1 MHKLKENGG
10 FSLVEVMVA
19 MVILGLITVP
29 VLSGMLVAMKAMA
42 ASEEMMQ
49 SQLQVSSA
57 VETMMEKGIDE
68 SNIGAGNIYT
78 LSGHDNVTIEVV
90 RSGTDLPYYNV
101 TVTCKEHS
109 GIQVETVIRE
119 EGGAA

>member
-42 ASEEMMQ
+42 ASEEMMH
-49 SQLQVSSA
+49 SQLAVSSA
-57 VETMMEKGIDE
+57 VETMMESGI
-68 SNIGAGNIYT
+68 SGAAAPEMEGVEIQIEEV
-78 LSGHDNVTIEVV
+78 SGK
-90 RSGTDLPYYNV
+90 PYYNV
-101 TVTCKEHS
+101 TVTSTEHS
-109 GIQVETVIRE
+109 GIQVKTVIRKVV
-119 EGGAA
+119 GGT